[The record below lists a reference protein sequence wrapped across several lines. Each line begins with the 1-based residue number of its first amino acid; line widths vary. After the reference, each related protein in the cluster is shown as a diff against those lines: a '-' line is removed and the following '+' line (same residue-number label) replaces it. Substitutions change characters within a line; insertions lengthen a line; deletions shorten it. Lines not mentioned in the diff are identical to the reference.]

1 MTSLF
6 SFPKKAGKSVCQID
20 TPLQAFKTLLKKSYR
35 CPPPPPACSWK
46 WILDSQ
52 FQQSFCPKTELFH
65 FYRPFHLLPLTIL
78 IGFGQHFLKLCYPVV
93 PSPSTALVTDTSHAK
108 TSAATTGARFNVS
121 TVWPTPL
128 LSLFVYESAIHY
140 PGSAHIFLV
149 WNSCIWPL
157 TSLED
162 CFFSLCR
169 SLWQLAT

>member
-1 MTSLF
+1 MHDF
-6 SFPKKAGKSVCQID
+6 IIFIPKKGWKKCLPNRHSVASFQN
-20 TPLQAFKTLLKKSYR
+20 AAKKKLSV
-35 CPPPPPACSWK
+35 PPPPACSWK

-52 FQQSFCPKTELFH
+52 FQQSFFPKTELFH
-65 FYRPFHLLPLTIL
+65 LYRPFHLLPLTIS

-128 LSLFVYESAIHY
+128 FVYESAIHY
-140 PGSAHIFLV
+140 PGPAHIFLV
-149 WNSCIWPL
+149 WNSWIWPL

-169 SLWQLAT
+169 SLRQLAT